1 MLSGA
6 TRAPRQGT
14 VGQGRIEPPD
24 IWPAGCAT
32 VPKPL
37 DPVPGQQGVAA
48 GVDAERGGVA
58 ESISPAANAPGWAL
72 WPARPGAPACQPAH
86 GREFER
92 AALHFPRIGP
102 LD

>member
-48 GVDAERGGVA
+48 GVDAEARRCGRLHLAGGKRTGLGSLA
-58 ESISPAANAPGWAL
+58 FEAW
-72 WPARPGAPACQPAH
+72 GAGLSACAWT
-86 GREFER
+86 
-92 AALHFPRIGP
+92 RI
-102 LD
+102 